1 LKLKWLKSDPK
12 KWNLE
17 VVNKSKV
24 RKKQVVSEIE
34 DIDKK
39 DDEGPL
45 NEELRVRRLVLLSEL
60 KGMKDKEVEMIK

>member
-1 LKLKWLKSDPK
+1 MKLKWLKSDPK

>member
-1 LKLKWLKSDPK
+1 LKSDPK